1 MNGHSAEDDLPAA
14 ASHSSANGCC
24 RLRSSLCANGGRDT
38 ELPPVKGWDMG
49 PLIGLL
55 VLGLLG
61 SPVLL
66 AAAAAGETPDPK
78 AGPPP
83 APVAV
88 AAVVSR
94 RVTDEVTLVGT
105 AEPQRR
111 SLVASDVEGIVAKLM
126 VTEGTAVRRGD
137 RLAQLRTDSLEIQ
150 LRGANAQRERVR
162 HELTE
167 LEAGFRVEEVEE
179 ARASAREAEATAERA
194 RREVVRQRELYA
206 DGATALQS
214 LQDAETA
221 HEAARQRLE
230 QARARLRMMEA
241 GVRRERIDRARA
253 ELQVA
258 EAEVARL
265 ADEISRMTIV
275 APFDGVVTVEH
286 TQRGQWV
293 AKGGPLVEIVDL
305 SRVEI
310 AVPFPERAVGRL
322 RPGNPAEVHFD
333 ALGDRTSQGEV
344 IAIVPQGDVA
354 SRTFRVK
361 VRVPN
366 PDRAIKPGMFARVS
380 FSMGGR
386 REAILVPKDA
396 VVHRAGTTLVYV
408 VNGEM
413 VHELRVQTGAAQG
426 ASVEVAGGLRPG
438 QMVVVRGNERLRD
451 GQRVQVQGR
460 EN

>member
-1 MNGHSAEDDLPAA
+1 M
-14 ASHSSANGCC
+14 
-24 RLRSSLCANGGRDT
+24 R
-38 ELPPVKGWDMG
+38 
-49 PLIGLL
+49 PLIALL
-55 VLGLLG
+55 ALWLLG
-61 SPVLL
+61 SPAGL
-66 AAAAAGETPDPK
+66 AAAAAGETPDRK
-78 AGPPP
+78 AAQPP

-88 AAVVSR
+88 AAVVAR

-111 SLVASDVEGIVAKLM
+111 SLVASDVEGIVADLM
-126 VTEGTAVRRGD
+126 VKEGTPVRRGD

-150 LRGANAQRERVR
+150 LRGARAQRERFR

-179 ARASAREAEATAERA
+179 ARAAAREAEASAQRA
-194 RREVVRQRELYA
+194 QREVVRQRELHA
-206 DGATALQS
+206 DGATALQT

-230 QARARLRMMEA
+230 QVRARLRMMEA
-241 GVRRERIDRARA
+241 GARRERIDRARA
-253 ELQVA
+253 ELQAA

-265 ADEISRMTIV
+265 GDEISRMTIV
-275 APFDGVVTVEH
+275 APFDGVVTAEH

-293 AKGGPLVEIVDL
+293 AKGGPVVEIVDL

-322 RPGNPAEVHFD
+322 RHGIPAEVRFD
-333 ALGDRTSQGEV
+333 ALGDRASTGEV

-361 VRVPN
+361 VRVAN
-366 PDRAIKPGMFARVS
+366 PDRAIKAGMFARVS
-380 FSMGGR
+380 FGVGGT

-426 ASVEVAGGLRPG
+426 GAVEVAGGLRPG
-438 QMVVVRGNERLRD
+438 QVVVVRGNERLRD

-460 EN
+460 ED

>member
-1 MNGHSAEDDLPAA
+1 MPL
-14 ASHSSANGCC
+14 
-24 RLRSSLCANGGRDT
+24 
-38 ELPPVKGWDMG
+38 VKGWDMG
-49 PLIGLL
+49 PLIVFL
-55 VLGLLG
+55 VLCLLG
-61 SPVLL
+61 APAGPAS
-66 AAAAAGETPDPK
+66 AAAGERPDPK

-88 AAVVSR
+88 AAVVAR

-111 SLVASDVEGIVAKLM
+111 SLVASDVEGIVAELM

-150 LRGANAQRERVR
+150 LRGAQAQRERAR
-162 HELTE
+162 YELTE

-179 ARASAREAEATAERA
+179 ARAVSREAEATAERA

-221 HEAARQRLE
+221 HETARQRLE
-230 QARARLRMMEA
+230 QVRARLRMMEA
-241 GVRRERIDRARA
+241 GARRERIDRARA
-253 ELQVA
+253 ELQAA

-265 ADEISRMTIV
+265 GDEITRMTIV
-275 APFDGVVTVEH
+275 APFDGVVTAEQ

-293 AKGGPLVEIVDL
+293 AKGGPVVEIVDL

-322 RPGNPAEVHFD
+322 RPGTPAEVRFD
-333 ALGDRTSQGEV
+333 ALGDRTSTGEV

-361 VRVPN
+361 VRVAN
-366 PDRAIKPGMFARVS
+366 PDRAIKAGMFARVS
-380 FSMGGR
+380 FGVGGR

-408 VNGEM
+408 VNGET
-413 VHELRVQTGAAQG
+413 VHEVQVQTGAAQG
-426 ASVEVAGGLRPG
+426 SAVEVAGGLRPG
-438 QMVVVRGNERLRD
+438 EMVVVRGNERLRD
-451 GQRVQVQGR
+451 GQRIQVRGR

>member
-1 MNGHSAEDDLPAA
+1 
-14 ASHSSANGCC
+14 
-24 RLRSSLCANGGRDT
+24 
-38 ELPPVKGWDMG
+38 MG
-49 PLIGLL
+49 PLVALL
-55 VLGLLG
+55 MLWLFLPQTG
-61 SPVLL
+61 L
-66 AAAAAGETPDPK
+66 AAAAAAKSPDPK

-88 AAVVSR
+88 AEVVAR

-111 SLVASDVEGIVAKLM
+111 SLVASDVEGIVAELV

-150 LRGANAQRERVR
+150 LRGARAQRERFR

-167 LEAGFRVEEVEE
+167 LEAGFRIEEVEE
-179 ARASAREAEATAERA
+179 ARAGAREAEASAGRA
-194 RREVVRQRELYA
+194 RREVVRQRELYTE
-206 DGATALQS
+206 GATALQT

-230 QARARLRMMEA
+230 MARARLRMMEA
-241 GVRRERIDRARA
+241 GARRERIDRARA
-253 ELQVA
+253 ELMAA

-265 ADEISRMTIV
+265 GDEISRMTIV
-275 APFDGVVTVEH
+275 APFDGVVTAEY

-293 AKGGPLVEIVDL
+293 AKGGPVMEIVDL

-322 RPGNPAEVHFD
+322 RPGRLAEVRFD
-333 ALGDRTSQGEV
+333 ALGDRISTGEV

-361 VRVPN
+361 VRVAN
-366 PDRAIKPGMFARVS
+366 PDRAIKAGMFARVS
-380 FSMGGR
+380 FGVGDP

-408 VNGEM
+408 VNGET
-413 VHELRVQTGAAQG
+413 VHEVRVQTGAAQG
-426 ASVEVAGGLRPG
+426 GAVEVAGGLTPG
-438 QMVVVRGNERLRD
+438 QIVVVRGNERLRD
-451 GQRVQVQGR
+451 GQRIQVRGR

>member
-1 MNGHSAEDDLPAA
+1 
-14 ASHSSANGCC
+14 
-24 RLRSSLCANGGRDT
+24 
-38 ELPPVKGWDMG
+38 MG
-49 PLIGLL
+49 APIVLL
-55 VLGLLG
+55 VLWLLG
-61 SPVLL
+61 SPAGL
-66 AAAAAGETPDPK
+66 AAAASGETPDPK

-83 APVAV
+83 APVV
-88 AAVVSR
+88 VAVVVTR

-105 AEPQRR
+105 VEPQRR
-111 SLVASDVEGIVAKLM
+111 SLVASDVEGIVADLM
-126 VTEGTAVRRGD
+126 VKEGTTVRRGD

-150 LRGANAQRERVR
+150 LRGAKAQRERFR

-179 ARASAREAEATAERA
+179 ARAAAREAEASAERA
-194 RREVVRQRELYA
+194 RREVVRQRELHT

-230 QARARLRMMEA
+230 QVRARLRMMEA
-241 GVRRERIDRARA
+241 GARRERIDRARA
-253 ELQVA
+253 ELQAA
-258 EAEVARL
+258 EAEVARFG
-265 ADEISRMTIV
+265 DEISRMTIV
-275 APFDGVVTVEH
+275 APFDGVVTAEH

-293 AKGGPLVEIVDL
+293 AKGGPVVEIVDL

-322 RPGNPAEVHFD
+322 RSGSPAEVRFD
-333 ALGDRTSQGEV
+333 ALGDRAFTGEV

-361 VRVPN
+361 VRVAN
-366 PDRAIKPGMFARVS
+366 PDRAIKAGMFARVS
-380 FSMGGR
+380 FGVGGT

-408 VNGEM
+408 VNGET
-413 VHELRVQTGAAQG
+413 VHEVRVQTGAAQG
-426 ASVEVAGGLRPG
+426 GAVEVAGGLRPG
-438 QMVVVRGNERLRD
+438 QIVVIRGNERLRE
-451 GQRVQVQGR
+451 GQRVQVQGK